1 MRVLML
7 SWEYPPHIV
16 GGLGTHVA
24 DLLPSLAAQGVEVHL
39 LTPRWA
45 GGEREEKGGKATIHR
60 IEPPIVESGSLFAT
74 AWQTNLALEEHAS
87 MLQKRRPFD
96 IIHAHD
102 WLVGF
107 AACSLKRLYKIPLLA
122 TIHATERGRAYGLH
136 NDLQRAINDVEWWL
150 TYEAWRVICAS
161 EFMAQEVKAFF
172 NVPSDKVDVVPNGV
186 DWERF
191 CRLAGGDL
199 TPFRAQFATPQEKM
213 ILQVG
218 RIVHEK
224 GLHLLV
230 QAAPKVLAR
239 HKAKFVVVGSGE
251 LLEGLQKQA
260 QELGVGGNFHFTG
273 FLPDEDRDRLYKVAD
288 CAVFPSL
295 YEPFGIVALEAMAAR
310 VPVVVSEVGGLKEVV
325 KHGETGI
332 TVYPNNPDSLA
343 WGILHTLEHPE
354 WAKMRVD
361 NAYRM
366 VRDEYSWDRIARRTI
381 EIYKRVVGEREFI
394 DW

>member
-24 DLLPSLAAQGVEVHL
+24 DLLPSLAAQGVEVDL
-39 LTPRWA
+39 FTPRWA
-45 GGEREEKGGKATIHR
+45 GGKSEEKRGKATIHR
-60 IEPPIVESGSLFAT
+60 IDPPIAESGSLFAT
-74 AWQTNLALEEHAS
+74 AWQTNLALEEQAAL
-87 MLQKRRPFD
+87 LQERKAFD

-107 AACSLKRLYKIPLLA
+107 AACSLKRHHKIPLLA
-122 TIHATERGRAYGLH
+122 TIHATERGRGHGLH

-172 NVPSDKVDVVPNGV
+172 NVPVDKVDVVPNGV

-191 CRLAGGDL
+191 QRLEGDL
-199 TPFRAQFATPQEKM
+199 TAFRAQFATPQEKM
-213 ILQVG
+213 ILHVG
-218 RIVHEK
+218 RIVQEK

-230 QAAPKVLAR
+230 QAAPKVLTQ
-239 HKAKFVVVGSGE
+239 HKAKFVVVGEGN

-260 QELGVGGNFHFTG
+260 QELGVGGNFYFTG
-273 FLPDEDRDRLYKVAD
+273 FIPDEDRDRLYKVAD

-295 YEPFGIVALEAMAAR
+295 YEPFGIVGLEAMAAR

-343 WGILHTLEHPE
+343 WGILHTLEHPA
-354 WAKMRVD
+354 WAEMRVE
-361 NAYRM
+361 NAFRM
-366 VRDEYSWDRIARRTI
+366 VKEEYGWDRIARRTI
-381 EIYKRVVGEREFI
+381 EIYQRVVEEREASE
-394 DW
+394 W

>member
-16 GGLGTHVA
+16 GGLGRHVA

-45 GGEREEKGGKATIHR
+45 GGESEEERGKATIHR
-60 IEPPIVESGSLFAT
+60 IAPPAVEAGSLFAT
-74 AWQTNLALEEHAS
+74 AWQTNLALEEHAPP
-87 MLQKRRPFD
+87 LRERKPFD

-107 AACSLKRLYKIPLLA
+107 AACSLKRRYKIPLLA
-122 TIHATERGRAYGLH
+122 TIHATERGRAHGLH

-161 EFMAQEVKAFF
+161 EFMAQEVKGFF
-172 NVPSDKVDVVPNGV
+172 NVPADKVDVVPNGV

-191 CRLAGGDL
+191 GGLEGEDLAA
-199 TPFRAQFATPQEKM
+199 FRAQFATAQEKV
-213 ILQVG
+213 ILHVG
-218 RIVHEK
+218 RIVQEK

-230 QAAPKVLAR
+230 QAAPKVLAQ
-239 HKAKFVVVGSGE
+239 HKAKFVVVGAGD
-251 LLEGLQKQA
+251 LLEALRQQA
-260 QELGVGGNFHFTG
+260 QELGVGRNFHFTG
-273 FLPDEDRDRLYKVAD
+273 FIPDEDRDRLYKVAD

-343 WGILHTLEHPE
+343 WGILHTLEHPG
-354 WAKMRVD
+354 WAEMRVE

-366 VRDEYSWDRIARRTI
+366 VKEEYGWDRMAGRTI
-381 EIYKRVVGEREFI
+381 EIYKRVVKEREAS